1 MNFTSTFGAGLRRAL
16 PAVALAAGLATLT
29 GCVVAPAYPAG
40 GYAPV
45 DEVYA
50 PMAPPPLQTEV
61 IPVAPSP
68 LSVWIGGYWGW
79 SSGRYA

>member
-1 MNFTSTFGAGLRRAL
+1 
-16 PAVALAAGLATLT
+16 
-29 GCVVAPAYPAG
+29 VVAPAYPAG